1 MKQEKLDGSPNNKSL
16 SKSYYNQNFNLQT
29 SDDVASSAS
38 NYYSFASKHL
48 FLPIILKAFLFY
60 LTLYLWKLIEEYT

>member
-1 MKQEKLDGSPNNKSL
+1 MKQEKLDGFPNNKYL

-38 NYYSFASKHL
+38 NYNSQSL
-48 FLPIILKAFLFY
+48 FILPDFIFMEIN
-60 LTLYLWKLIEEYT
+60 

>member
-1 MKQEKLDGSPNNKSL
+1 MKQEKLDGFPNNKYL

-29 SDDVASSAS
+29 SDDVASS
-38 NYYSFASKHL
+38 ASKHL

>member
-1 MKQEKLDGSPNNKSL
+1 MKQEKRDGFPNNKYL

-38 NYYSFASKHL
+38 NYYSFASQHL